1 MKNKILIKYYKM
13 YIYKITPNDLSLEFC
28 YVGSTIN
35 FNARKNLHKSKC
47 KKCNKLLYST
57 IKANGGWDKWTIE
70 VVEELP
76 TETTIQQLRLREE
89 ELRIELHANLNHN
102 RCIIN
107 KEQKREY
114 AKEYRIA
121 HKDYYNK
128 YNEFYRN
135 KNKEYYKE
143 YGKKYREARK
153 VNLCK

>member
-1 MKNKILIKYYKM
+1 M
-13 YIYKITPNDLSLEFC
+13 YIYKITPNDKSLEFC

-35 FNARKNLHKSKC
+35 YKARKTLHKYNSK
-47 KKCNKLLYST
+47 KNNNLLYST
-57 IKANGGWDKWTIE
+57 IKEHGGWDKWTIE

-89 ELRIELHANLNHN
+89 ELRIELHANLNRN

-107 KEQKREY
+107 QEQKKEY
-114 AKEYRIA
+114 LKQYRIA

-135 KNKEYYKE
+135 KNKQYYKE
-143 YGKKYREARK
+143 YAKKYREAKRK
-153 VNLCK
+153 TDMCK

>member
-1 MKNKILIKYYKM
+1 M
-13 YIYKITPNDLSLEFC
+13 YIYKITPNDKSLDFC
-28 YVGSTIN
+28 YVGSTNN
-35 FNARKNLHKSKC
+35 FYARRNIHKYSC
-47 KKCNKLLYST
+47 KKSNNLLYTT
-57 IKANGGWDKWTIE
+57 IKEHGGWDKWKIE

-76 TETTIQQLRLREE
+76 TETTIQQLRIREE

-107 KEQKREY
+107 EKQRKEY
-114 AKEYRIA
+114 SKEYRIA
-121 HKDYYNK
+121 HKEYYDK

-153 VNLCK
+153 VNMCK